1 MSRHEL
7 LFVFNTWSSDINLI
21 YRCKEQMPGVDFFLR
36 LCSLNKYDVTSPL
49 QASADITPY
58 NTGRE
63 STIWGI
69 SLMLGYLG
77 YTLTSR

>member
-1 MSRHEL
+1 
-7 LFVFNTWSSDINLI
+7 
-21 YRCKEQMPGVDFFLR
+21 MPGVDFFLR